1 LDFSTNFNLH
11 LVRVVRNDKV
21 DEVLC
26 SRFELKLAFKEIAY
40 AFHYDFDERHTILNS
55 LRNDDSGIYVVVILV
70 GIYGVTLR
78 QQYKSDRYYDDGYLF
93 LLWDF
98 RNKSMPLIHVR
109 TWQPASTVGGSGDI
123 INIQDFNLQ

>member
-1 LDFSTNFNLH
+1 MKLLPVLNFSTNFNLH

-26 SRFELKLAFKEIAY
+26 SWFELELAFKEIAY

-70 GIYGVTLR
+70 GN
-78 QQYKSDRYYDDGYLF
+78 DGLAITFHIARCYTSL
-93 LLWDF
+93 
-98 RNKSMPLIHVR
+98 
-109 TWQPASTVGGSGDI
+109 
-123 INIQDFNLQ
+123 